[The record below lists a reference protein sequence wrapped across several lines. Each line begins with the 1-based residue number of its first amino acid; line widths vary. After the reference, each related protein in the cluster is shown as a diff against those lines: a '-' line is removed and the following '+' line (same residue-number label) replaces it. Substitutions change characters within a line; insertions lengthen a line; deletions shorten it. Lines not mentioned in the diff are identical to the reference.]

1 MIQYGTPEAAGLSQ
15 GRLDVAYG
23 LLGRWVEEGRVPGAA
38 TQVTR
43 GGVWMP
49 PRGFGRMAPAPD
61 AAPLPPDAVFLVA
74 SVTKPLTC
82 LAAVMLAERGLIALD
97 QPVNEVVPEFRG
109 RGKEEVRVIHLLT
122 HTSGLP
128 DMVPANLELRRRH
141 AGLDEFI
148 RHTCECDLLFR
159 PGTSVSYQSMGIAML
174 GEIVRRVAGTPLPAF
189 LDREVFGPLGMR
201 DTSLG
206 LKEGMRG
213 RLATV
218 RLPEGQEGTDWSW
231 NTDYWLRLG
240 APWGG
245 MLSTVKDITVV
256 LRAFLNGGAFEGVR
270 VIGTATARAM
280 ITNFVAAMPDIPEPV
295 KLANAWGL
303 GWRLGVPTSSG
314 YFGDL
319 VSPRMFGHGGATGT
333 VVWADPDL
341 DLTCAVFTTQPGIG
355 RMLGLVSNA
364 VAAAAV

>member
-1 MIQYGTPEAAGLSQ
+1 MISHGTPEAAGLSQ

-23 LLGRWVEEGRVPGAA
+23 LLERWVGEGKIPGAA
-38 TQVTR
+38 IQVTR
-43 GGVWMP
+43 GGVWTP
-49 PRGFGRMAPAPD
+49 PRGFGRMAPDAG
-61 AAPLPPDAVFLVA
+61 AAPLPPDAIFLVA

-82 LAAVMLAERGLIALD
+82 LAAVMLVERGLIALD
-97 QPVNEVVPEFRG
+97 QPACEIVPEFAG
-109 RGKEEVRVIHLLT
+109 KGKEEVRVIHLLT

-128 DMVPANLELRRRH
+128 DMVPANLELRRQH
-141 AGLDEFI
+141 AGLDVFL
-148 RHTCECDLLFR
+148 RHIYDCDLLFR
-159 PGTSVSYQSMGIAML
+159 PGTSVSYQSTGIAML
-174 GEIVRRVAGTPLPAF
+174 GEIVRRVDGTPLPAF

-206 LKEGMRG
+206 LKEEMRG
-213 RLATV
+213 RLAAV
-218 RLPEGQEGTDWSW
+218 RLPEGQRGTDWNW
-231 NTDYWLRLG
+231 NTDYWLKLG
-240 APWGG
+240 VPWGG
-245 MLSTVKDITVV
+245 MLSTVRDITVL
-256 LRAFLNGGAFEGVR
+256 LRAFLNGGAFEGTR
-270 VIGTATARAM
+270 IIGTATARAM
-280 ITNFVAAMPDIPEPV
+280 RTHMVAAMPDIPGPV

-303 GWRLGVPTSSG
+303 GWRLGVLTSSG